1 VKQQLRDNLITKF
14 TSNGDSIMKRNSKIF
29 FMILFLASVGRAQV
43 VLPPSSEYNDPYNYY
58 RDCVSNNGQ
67 ESETVC
73 EQQTGSLFPEED
85 SKSVEEPTAQ
95 VEESPFDPF
104 SMAIADGE

>member
-1 VKQQLRDNLITKF
+1 
-14 TSNGDSIMKRNSKIF
+14 MKRNSKIF
-29 FMILFLASVGRAQV
+29 FIILFLASVGRAQV

-67 ESETVC
+67 ESETIC

-85 SKSVEEPTAQ
+85 SKPVEEQSAQ
-95 VEESPFDPF
+95 GEEAPEDVF
-104 SMAIADGE
+104 SMAVASGE

>member
-1 VKQQLRDNLITKF
+1 
-14 TSNGDSIMKRNSKIF
+14 MKRNSKIF

-58 RDCVSNNGQ
+58 RDCVSNNSQ
-67 ESETVC
+67 ESETIC

-85 SKSVEEPTAQ
+85 STPVEEQSAQ
-95 VEESPFDPF
+95 GEEATQDVF
-104 SMAIADGE
+104 SMAAAGGE